1 MHMTDYYSDKLSA
14 ERLKRVYEIAPPR
27 VKQYFEAE
35 VNHVLQKIHNQDL
48 VLELGCGYGRILSS
62 LAKKAKSVF
71 GIDTSLSSLLL
82 GKELL
87 SHNSNCFF
95 AQMNAVQL
103 SFPNNIFDVVVC
115 MQNGISAF
123 HVNQKKLILESL
135 RVTKSNGIVLFSS
148 YSEKFWND
156 RLEWFRLQ
164 SDAGLLGEI
173 NYDKTNNG
181 NIVCKDGFTATTVGI
196 DQFKALTSD
205 IDNVIV
211 NLEEVDDSSLFC
223 EIIHHY
229 KKL

>member
-1 MHMTDYYSDKLSA
+1 MKDYYSDKLSA
-14 ERLKRVYEIAPPR
+14 KRLERVYEIAPVR

-35 VNHVLQKIHNQDL
+35 INHVLQKIQTHDL
-48 VLELGCGYGRILSS
+48 VLELGCGYGRILPS

-82 GKELL
+82 GKETL
-87 SHNSNCFF
+87 SKISNCSL

-115 MQNGISAF
+115 IQNGISAF
-123 HVNQKKLILESL
+123 HVNQKELILESL
-135 RVTKSNGIVLFSS
+135 RVTKPNGIVLFSS
-148 YSEKFWND
+148 YSEKSWND

-164 SDAGLLGEI
+164 SDNGLLGEI
-173 NYDKTNNG
+173 DYEKTING

-211 NLEEVDDSSLFC
+211 NLEEVDDSSIFC
-223 EIIHHY
+223 EIISKHCL
-229 KKL
+229 KQ